1 MMVQVPAVIM
11 LILRPVIVHT
21 GVVADVSTT
30 VRPELAVAAEA
41 IGVELNVL
49 APGFANV
56 IVWLP
61 PTTVSVK
68 LCVPAGVTPLVAVM
82 VKVDTPVAVA
92 VPESTPADDSVT
104 PAGRVP
110 AVTENVEAGEP
121 EAVTLKVPNV
131 PAVKV
136 AELALVIAGACE
148 RFNVST
154 GSAAREFMEPAQ
166 VTSP

>member
-49 APGFANV
+49 VPGLANV

-61 PTTVSVK
+61 PTTVNVK
-68 LCVPAGVTPLVAVM
+68 LCVPAGATPLVAVM
-82 VKVDTPVAVA
+82 VNVDTPVAVA
-92 VPESTPADDSVT
+92 VPESTPAGDRLM
-104 PAGRVP
+104 PAGSVP
-110 AVTENVEAGEP
+110 AVTVNVEAGEP
-121 EAVTLKVPNV
+121 DAVTLNVPNV

-136 AELALVIAGACE
+136 VELALVIAGAWE
-148 RFNVST
+148 RLNVST
-154 GSAAREFMEPAQ
+154 GSAARELVELAQ

>member
-1 MMVQVPAVIM
+1 M
-11 LILRPVIVHT
+11 ILRPVIVHT

-49 APGFANV
+49 VPGLANV

-61 PTTVSVK
+61 PTTVNVK
-68 LCVPAGVTPLVAVM
+68 LCVPAGATPLVAVM
-82 VKVDTPVAVA
+82 VNVDTPVAVA
-92 VPESTPADDSVT
+92 VPESTPAGDRLM
-104 PAGRVP
+104 PAGSVP
-110 AVTENVEAGEP
+110 AVTVNVEAGEP
-121 EAVTLKVPNV
+121 DAVTLNVPNV

-136 AELALVIAGACE
+136 VELALVIAGAWE
-148 RFNVST
+148 RLNVST
-154 GSAAREFMEPAQ
+154 GSAARELVELAQ